1 MRLSLEQLKD
11 LDRLR
16 DLAKELGKTKIPKL
30 TEGELLSKLLDLN
43 VVVLRLV
50 NSFRSRS
57 PSIRQGK
64 ITYRQE
70 WIRCSSQCKCNQG
83 KGHGPYFYAY
93 WRDQGKLKSK
103 YIGKTLKLD

>member
-1 MRLSLEQLKD
+1 MRLSLEQLNE

-16 DLAKELGKTKIPKL
+16 DLAKELGKTKISKL

-50 NSFRSRS
+50 NSFRSGS

-93 WRDQGKLKSK
+93 WRDQGKLRSK